1 MQEKSAVGSATGFM
15 GDLGLR
21 QLLDGAQLV
30 LNRGPRVFPPPARC
44 GRRLLSPLLRRS
56 LGTLSEQGFRRRSVP
71 LLLALSLRL
80 PPSSKEHSGLISGA
94 EETGFRRND
103 LRTLRSLT
111 PLISCGV
118 A

>member
-44 GRRLLSPLLRRS
+44 GRRLLPPTFAPLS
-56 LGTLSEQGFRRRSVP
+56 QHSERAG
-71 LLLALSLRL
+71 
-80 PPSSKEHSGLISGA
+80 I
-94 EETGFRRND
+94 
-103 LRTLRSLT
+103 
-111 PLISCGV
+111 
-118 A
+118 